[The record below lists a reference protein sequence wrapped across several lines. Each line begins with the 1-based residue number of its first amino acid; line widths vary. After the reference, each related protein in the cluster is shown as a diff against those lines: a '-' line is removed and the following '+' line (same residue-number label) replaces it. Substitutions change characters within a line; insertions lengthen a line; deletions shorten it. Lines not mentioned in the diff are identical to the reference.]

1 MAHKNIDRCKETTS
15 TTGTGTLT
23 LTGAVSGFVAVAD
36 STSGLTT
43 NGDTSWFL
51 AENGAEWE
59 LFLGTRVDATHLAR
73 TDPPI
78 ASSNAGAQVNFTAPP
93 IVFSTVPG
101 AKLSAVGPSFSA
113 YLSSAQTFTTAVTT
127 KVAFNSEHFDNGSC
141 FDSTTNRRFQP
152 TVAGNYQVS
161 WLVTFKSTGA
171 LSVNTYTPT
180 LYKNGAI
187 YANSNYANCA
197 ATVAA
202 LGGSALVYMNG
213 TTDYLEVFAVASGT
227 GTLTFGGGTGETTFS
242 AYLAALPGAPM
253 LAPIVAPGPSFCA
266 YRSTDQTG
274 VPDSTYVKVAFNAE
288 EFDNGNC
295 FDSTTNGRFQPNVE
309 GYYQVSWV
317 VACDGTTLTVGHAQL
332 HKNGT
337 VVATGNWNTASSS
350 VGLSSGS
357 TVIYMNGT
365 TDYLEVYGYSAAASG
380 NKFRLGAAYTRFSG
394 FLAALPQVPQ
404 PTSGPAF
411 RAYLSANQTG
421 MTSGAWAKAALNT
434 TEFDVGGCFDAVTN
448 NRFTPNVAGY
458 YKFDW
463 LLHGQGATLTT
474 ASAKLYKN
482 GANVTDSTYAANSST
497 NQRVVGSR
505 LIYMNGTT
513 DYVELWGLVSGTTL
527 AFVSGSTETSL
538 SGHWVRPG

>member
-1 MAHKNIDRCKETTS
+1 MAHKLIDRCKETTS

-23 LTGAVSGFVAVAD
+23 LTGAVANFVAMAD
-36 STSGLTT
+36 ATGGLTT
-43 NGDTSWFL
+43 DGDTSWFL

-73 TDPPI
+73 TTVI
-78 ASSNAGAQVNFTAPP
+78 KSSNAGAAVSFTAPP
-93 IVFSTVPG
+93 TVFSTVP
-101 AKLSAVGPSFSA
+101 ASKLSTVGPTFIVGKSA
-113 YLSSAQTFTTAVTT
+113 AQAMPAATWTKLTFQTVEADTG
-127 KVAFNSEHFDNGSC
+127 NC
-141 FDSTTNRRFQP
+141 FDTVTNHRFQP
-152 TVAGNYQVS
+152 NVAGYYH
-161 WLVTFKSTGA
+161 
-171 LSVNTYTPT
+171 LSACFGMATPQS
-180 LYKNGAI
+180 LISVAIYKNGTASLNGGQS
-187 YANSNYANCA
+187 NSSAY
-197 ATVAA
+197 TVAA
-202 LGGSALVYMNG
+202 SGPIYFNG
-213 TTDYLEVFAVASGT
+213 TTDYAEAWGYSSGAANTTSGT
-227 GTLTFGGGTGETTFS
+227 ASIFFRGH
-242 AYLAALPGAPM
+242 LAALPGPPM
-253 LAPIVAPGPSFCA
+253 LAPIVAPGPAFCA

-274 VPDSTYVKVAFNAE
+274 VANTTLTKVNFNAE
-288 EFDNGNC
+288 EFDNGAC

-309 GYYQVSWV
+309 GYYQVSWSI
-317 VACDGTTLTVGHAQL
+317 ACDGTTLTVGWSNL
-332 HKNGT
+332 YKNGA
-337 VVATGNWNTASSS
+337 VVALGSWAASNNS
-350 VGLSSGS
+350 VGISVGA
-357 TVIYMNGT
+357 TTIYMNGT
-365 TDYLEVYGYSAAASG
+365 TDYLEVYGYIAAASG
-380 NKFRLGAAYTRFSG
+380 QKFRLGASATRFSA

-474 ASAKLYKN
+474 AGAKLYKN
-482 GANVTDSTYAANSST
+482 GVNVTDSTYAANSST